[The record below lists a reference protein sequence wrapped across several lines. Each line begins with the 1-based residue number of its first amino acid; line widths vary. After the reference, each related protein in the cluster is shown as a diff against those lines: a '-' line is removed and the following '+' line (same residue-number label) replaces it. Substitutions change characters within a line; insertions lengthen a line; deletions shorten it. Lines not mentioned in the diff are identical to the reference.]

1 MISHKFDE
9 IDLRI
14 MKSLSDDCRESTTQ
28 IAKEAGISRP
38 TAIARIERLVEDQLV
53 DFGAKVNVVNMGFKM
68 ALLNLETDTTEAKQ
82 EILSRLKAC
91 PRILQLI
98 QVIEKPCYVALVSA
112 ENAETLLS
120 TVECLRSVL
129 NARIV
134 SWQRAKPIIG
144 ESFDLKILL
153 EKCDLTPC
161 GKKCG
166 NCSNYQELECVGCPA
181 TKSYKGP
188 LSVNRARR
196 GTHSQS

>member
-1 MISHKFDE
+1 MSYKFDE
-9 IDLRI
+9 IDLKI
-14 MKSLSDDCRESTTQ
+14 MKSLSDDCRKSTTQ

-38 TAIARIERLVEDQLV
+38 TAIARMKRLVENQLI
-53 DFGAKVNVVNMGFKM
+53 DLGAKVNVINMGVKM
-68 ALLNLETDTTEAKQ
+68 ALLNLETDTIEAKQ
-82 EILSRLKAC
+82 EILSKLKAC
-91 PRILQLI
+91 PRVLQLI
-98 QVIEKPCYVALVSA
+98 QAIEKPCYVALVSA

-120 TVECLRSVL
+120 TIECLRDVL

-166 NCSNYQELECVGCPA
+166 ICSNYQELECVGCPA
-181 TKSYKGP
+181 TKDYKGP
-188 LSVNRARR
+188 L
-196 GTHSQS
+196 

>member
-1 MISHKFDE
+1 MSCKFDE

-14 MKSLSDDCRESTTQ
+14 MKSLSDDCRKSTTQ
-28 IAKEAGISRP
+28 IAKEVGISRP
-38 TAIARIERLVEDQLV
+38 TAIARMKSLGESRLI
-53 DFGAKVNVVNMGFKM
+53 DFGLKVNVINMGFKM

-82 EILSRLKAC
+82 EILSKLKAC
-91 PRILQLI
+91 PRVLQLI
-98 QVIEKPCYVALVSA
+98 QAIEKPCYVALVSA

-120 TVECLRSVL
+120 TVECLRGVL

-144 ESFDLKILL
+144 ESFNLKILL

-166 NCSNYQELECVGCPA
+166 NCSNYQELECLGCPA
-181 TKSYKGP
+181 SKNYKGP
-188 LSVNRARR
+188 L
-196 GTHSQS
+196 

>member
-14 MKSLSDDCRESTTQ
+14 MKSLSDDCRKPTTQ

-38 TAIARIERLVEDQLV
+38 TAIARIERLVENQLV
-53 DFGAKVNVVNMGFKM
+53 DFGAKVKVMNMGFKM
-68 ALLNLETDTTEAKQ
+68 ALLNLETDTAEAKQ
-82 EILSRLKAC
+82 EILSKLKAC

-120 TVECLRSVL
+120 TVECLRGVL

-144 ESFDLKILL
+144 DSFDLKILL

-181 TKSYKGP
+181 TKNYKGP
-188 LSVNRARR
+188 L
-196 GTHSQS
+196 